1 MKIALQPTESPHSP
15 NDTSPTVVIDLPF
28 DDLTIDEVME
38 HLIKPALISY
48 GYLPESIEDFLQKY

>member
-1 MKIALQPTESPHSP
+1 MKIALQPTESPFSP
-15 NDTSPTVVIDLPF
+15 SETSPTVVIDLPF

-48 GYLPESIEDFLQKY
+48 GYLPESIEEYLRNY